1 MANKDTFCSKIFYH
15 EEINPWAKTVPCCL
29 IRPTDADIDK
39 MRTQLLNGERPIE
52 CKTCWDLEDKSI
64 ESDRQIKN
72 KSLDFYL
79 DRDIERIEEDCKNGN
94 YSTKTVKI
102 AISNLCNA
110 TCVNCNSGLSSAWA
124 TLRKE
129 KTFTIVDQTKIDS
142 IDWGGLVMLS
152 FVGGE
157 PLIDKKVFATLEKMI
172 ELGNTDCFI
181 DMVTNGSVE
190 LTTKQIET
198 LNKFN
203 NVQMVLSIDGIEKR
217 FEYMR
222 YPLKWNK
229 LLDNIDLFKELGF
242 SLAISYTVSNVNAMY
257 YNETIDWFNKQGI
270 PHNTNPVTEPLY
282 FSPQCLPV
290 EVKKKIDVPF
300 INSENHITAHDEQFI
315 KACQQLREQ
324 DKLKEIDIAD
334 YLPEFNEVME
344 NG

>member
-1 MANKDTFCSKIFYH
+1 MSNKDTFCSKIFYH
-15 EEINPWAKTVPCCL
+15 KEIDFSETTIPCCL
-29 IRPTDADIDK
+29 IRPRSADIDK

-79 DRDIERIEEDCKNGN
+79 DRDIEKIEEDCKNEN

-190 LTTKQIET
+190 LTTKQIEI
-198 LNKFN
+198 LSKFN

-257 YNETIDWFNKQGI
+257 YNETIDWFNSQGI

-315 KACQQLREQ
+315 KACEELREQ
-324 DKLKEIDIAD
+324 DQLKEIDIAD

>member
-1 MANKDTFCSKIFYH
+1 MSNKDTFCSKIFYH
-15 EEINPWAKTVPCCL
+15 KEIDFSETTIPCCL
-29 IRPTDADIDK
+29 IRPRSADIDK

-102 AISNLCNA
+102 AISNLCNS
-110 TCVNCNSGLSSAWA
+110 TCVTCGSELSSAWA

-257 YNETIDWFNKQGI
+257 YNETIDWFNSQGI

-315 KACQQLREQ
+315 KACEELREQ
-324 DKLKEIDIAD
+324 DQLKEIDIAD

>member
-1 MANKDTFCSKIFYH
+1 MSKKH
-15 EEINPWAKTVPCCL
+15 
-29 IRPTDADIDK
+29 
-39 MRTQLLNGERPIE
+39 QL
-52 CKTCWDLEDKSI
+52 S
-64 ESDRQIKN
+64 
-72 KSLDFYL
+72 
-79 DRDIERIEEDCKNGN
+79 
-94 YSTKTVKI
+94 
-102 AISNLCNA
+102 
-110 TCVNCNSGLSSAWA
+110 
-124 TLRKE
+124 KE
-129 KTFTIVDQTKIDS
+129 KTYTIIDQTKIDS

-172 ELGNTDCFI
+172 ELRNTDCFI

-190 LTTKQIET
+190 LTERQIEI
-198 LNKFN
+198 LSKFN

-257 YNETIDWFNKQGI
+257 YNETIDWFNSQGI

-315 KACQQLREQ
+315 KACEELREQ
-324 DKLKEIDIAD
+324 DQLKEIDIAD

>member
-15 EEINPWAKTVPCCL
+15 KEIDFSETTIPCCL
-29 IRPTDADIDK
+29 IRPRSADIDK

-79 DRDIERIEEDCKNGN
+79 DRDIEKIEEDCKNEN

-315 KACQQLREQ
+315 KACEELREQ
-324 DKLKEIDIAD
+324 DQLKEIDIAD

>member
-1 MANKDTFCSKIFYH
+1 MSNKDTFCSKIFYH
-15 EEINPWAKTVPCCL
+15 KEIDFSETTIPCCL
-29 IRPTDADIDK
+29 IRPRSADIDK

-102 AISNLCNA
+102 AISNLCNS
-110 TCVNCNSGLSSAWA
+110 TCVTCGSELSSAWA

-190 LTTKQIET
+190 LTTKQIEI
-198 LNKFN
+198 LSKFN

-257 YNETIDWFNKQGI
+257 YNETIDWFNSQGI

-315 KACQQLREQ
+315 KACEELREQ
-324 DKLKEIDIAD
+324 DQLKEIDIAD